1 MRPDYPSFCGCSA
14 RAISADRLA
23 LVSRLSTTP
32 FSIAPVS
39 IAAEPLV
46 VRQPGLV
53 PYVPTWEQMRDFTLA
68 RTDQTPDELWL
79 LEHPPVYTVGI
90 AGKTEHWPRV
100 DNGIPVVRVDRGGQ
114 ITYHGPGQLVAYL
127 LLDMRRRGLT
137 IRPLVRHMEQ
147 AIINLLADYGLEAH
161 GRTDAPGV
169 YVGAAKIAAL
179 GLRVKNGCCYHG
191 LALNVDLD
199 LEPFHTINP
208 CGYAGLEVTSTQN
221 LGITDTK
228 ERISVRLIRHIRD
241 VLQ

>member
-1 MRPDYPSFCGCSA
+1 M
-14 RAISADRLA
+14 
-23 LVSRLSTTP
+23 
-32 FSIAPVS
+32 
-39 IAAEPLV
+39 AAEPLV

-53 PYVPTWEQMRDFTLA
+53 PYMPTWEQMRDFTLA

-114 ITYHGPGQLVAYL
+114 ITYHGPGQWVAYL

-137 IRPLVRHMEQ
+137 IRPLVRQMEQ
-147 AIINLLADYGLEAH
+147 MVIKLLADYGLAAH
-161 GRTDAPGV
+161 GRSDAPGV
-169 YVGAAKIAAL
+169 YVGDAKIAAL

-191 LALNVDLD
+191 LALNVDVD
-199 LEPFHTINP
+199 LEPFNAINP
-208 CGYAGLEVTSTQN
+208 CGYAGLEVTSTQR

-228 ERISVRLIRHIRD
+228 AQIGVRLIRHIKN
-241 VLQ
+241 VLA

>member
-1 MRPDYPSFCGCSA
+1 M
-14 RAISADRLA
+14 
-23 LVSRLSTTP
+23 
-32 FSIAPVS
+32 
-39 IAAEPLV
+39 AAEPLV

-114 ITYHGPGQLVAYL
+114 ITYHGPGQWVAYL

-137 IRPLVRHMEQ
+137 IRPLVRQMEQ
-147 AIINLLADYGLEAH
+147 MVIKLLADYGLAAH
-161 GRTDAPGV
+161 GRSDAPGV
-169 YVGAAKIAAL
+169 YVGDAKIAAL

-191 LALNVDLD
+191 LALNVDVD
-199 LEPFHTINP
+199 LEPFNAINP
-208 CGYAGLEVTSTQN
+208 CGYAGLEVTSTQR

-228 ERISVRLIRHIRD
+228 AQIGVRLIRHIKN
-241 VLQ
+241 VLV

>member
-1 MRPDYPSFCGCSA
+1 MRSDYPSFCGRGA
-14 RAISADRLA
+14 RAVPIYRVS

-32 FSIAPVS
+32 FSSAPVS
-39 IAAEPLV
+39 IAAEPPV
-46 VRQPGLV
+46 VRRPGLV
-53 PYVPTWEQMRDFTLA
+53 PYVPTWERMREFTLA

-90 AGKTEHWPRV
+90 AGKTEHWPRI

-137 IRPLVRHMEQ
+137 IRPLVRLMEQ
-147 AIINLLADYGLEAH
+147 AVIKLLADYGIEAQ
-161 GRTDAPGV
+161 GRNDAPGV

-191 LALNVDLD
+191 LALNVDVDLD
-199 LEPFHTINP
+199 PFHAINP
-208 CGYAGLEVTSTQN
+208 CGYAGLEVTSTRR
-221 LGITDTK
+221 LGITDSK
-228 ERISVRLIRHIRD
+228 ELIAARLIQH
-241 VLQ
+241 LQDALK